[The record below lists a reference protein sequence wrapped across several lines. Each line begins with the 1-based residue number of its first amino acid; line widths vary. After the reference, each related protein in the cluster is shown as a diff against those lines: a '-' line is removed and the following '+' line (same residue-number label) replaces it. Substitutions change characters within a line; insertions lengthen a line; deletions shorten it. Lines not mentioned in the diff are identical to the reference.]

1 MTESLWWPFS
11 NMFKQHG
18 PVRKCTCRPGV
29 SNQWLLSAS
38 MFIIPAWISCTAG
51 LMLFSLSSRLRVGSR
66 GSRSLEPDRSSGTD
80 YFLWRSSLCLGWDRM
95 ILTEMPVAVSVLVS
109 LRCRDIHT
117 PNTHKSQGCMRSQVT
132 AVINV
137 HWKLNISAAK
147 PASAAIQCE
156 GEGTRLC

>member
-1 MTESLWWPFS
+1 MVPSGNVPVDLECQISDFSLPPCSSFL
-11 NMFKQHG
+11 HG
-18 PVRKCTCRPGV
+18 FNAPP
-29 SNQWLLSAS
+29 
-38 MFIIPAWISCTAG
+38 G

-80 YFLWRSSLCLGWDRM
+80 DFLWRSSLCLGWDRM

-147 PASAAIQCE
+147 PASAEIQCE
-156 GEGTRLC
+156 GAGTRLC